1 MSCNRWRT
9 PVGCAGPPQAAGS
22 CCSPAHPQLAVVD
35 APASRQS
42 RHTRLPFRPRPVA
55 PPQVRPA
62 PGSERAAAGESG
74 RRRRTRVRK
83 FEKAGST
90 ATRFSPRRDALR
102 MGERDPLPGSRCQV
116 LGPGRAVSWE
126 MPLQIPD
133 LALWPALVVHLG
145 AGLKRQAA
153 KLPLAACRPCCRP
166 RRGRRVGKAWRSSA
180 EGGTGEDGRCT
191 HSGRARPSRGL
202 TVSRSD
208 QAAATEAPGAGRRP
222 EASPSRGRRVGGD
235 AGAANSF
242 PGGGSRGFPFR
253 VGSESAKIG
262 FPSGWS
268 RALRFSESVS
278 ESRRGPSV
286 AIPISRA
293 TRGPAAH
300 SGRAGRDPDPAF
312 QDNGDQVSRVTG
324 PADNGPDDNTARGKE
339 L

>member
-1 MSCNRWRT
+1 M
-9 PVGCAGPPQAAGS
+9 
-22 CCSPAHPQLAVVD
+22 
-35 APASRQS
+35 
-42 RHTRLPFRPRPVA
+42 
-55 PPQVRPA
+55 
-62 PGSERAAAGESG
+62 
-74 RRRRTRVRK
+74 RK

-268 RALRFSESVS
+268 KALRFSESVS

-286 AIPISRA
+286 AFPFSRA

-300 SGRAGRDPDPAF
+300 SGRAGQDPDPAF

-324 PADNGPDDNTARGKE
+324 PADNGTDDNRAGKGIVKTVRVESRTTRVFRVRMQREPSRNGHRNRSVKRAGRARVIDAAPARSCGAQRGWAAGW
-339 L
+339 LRLGQFFLRV